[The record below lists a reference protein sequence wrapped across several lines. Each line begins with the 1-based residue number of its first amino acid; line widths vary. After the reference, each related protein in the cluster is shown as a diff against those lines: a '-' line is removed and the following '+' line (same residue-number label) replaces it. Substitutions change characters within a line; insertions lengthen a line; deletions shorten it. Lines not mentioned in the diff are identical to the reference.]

1 LECEVLFLGFGPIT
15 FALAK
20 QLIAKGNK
28 VIVISGDQ
36 RTFMT
41 QGAELPKELFKII
54 SWSDALNEQINSE
67 STYIGWRKPPQSR
80 LLGPQITSW
89 VKSIKMETGKIHH
102 LSSASVYTGSQDLY
116 SEADYN
122 FRDTK
127 RDLNSKQ
134 ELEKFVFELS
144 FEKNTKFINYRIS
157 NVYGSGL
164 NQGFI
169 NESID
174 YLKGNNPIRIYK
186 KLDLIRDYLLIDD
199 LITALMDLRRNES
212 TSEILNI
219 STGRAV
225 AISEIVERLKSIKK
239 GRFEFLEVAAPK
251 EILLKS
257 VLSCKKLEE
266 TISWNPQR
274 LEESLEILLE
284 ELI

>member
-36 RTFMT
+36 RTFMA
-41 QGAELPKELFKII
+41 QGAELPKELFKMI

-67 STYIGWRKPPQSR
+67 STYIGWRKPPQNR

-89 VKSIKMETGKIHH
+89 IKSINLKTGKIHH

-122 FRDTK
+122 FRDIK
-127 RDLNSKQ
+127 GDLNSKQ

-144 FEKNTKFINYRIS
+144 IGKNTNFINYRIS

-174 YLKGNNPIRIYK
+174 NLKGNNPIRIYK

-199 LITALMDLRRNES
+199 LIVALSDLRLSQTTNE
-212 TSEILNI
+212 TLNI
-219 STGRAV
+219 SSGRAV
-225 AISEIVERLKSIKK
+225 AISEIVDQLKTTK
-239 GRFEFLEVAAPK
+239 RVQFEILEVEAPK
-251 EILLKS
+251 ETLLKS

-266 TISWNPQR
+266 TISWTPKR
-274 LEESLEILLE
+274 LEESLEILLK